1 MLHGISADKLWEQVS
16 STGLGL
22 PAPMG
27 AGDIQDVLGESDI
40 VTDVEEDAFLPLPSH
55 AQGVTV

>member
-1 MLHGISADKLWEQVS
+1 
-16 STGLGL
+16 
-22 PAPMG
+22 MG
-27 AGDIQDVLGESDI
+27 AGDIQDVLGGSDT